1 MAILIQA
8 CYFVGFSNFVR
19 LRASS
24 VRFLYRSHASC
35 ATKVL
40 KSLNPIFFMNEN
52 QFVCIGVQQLLSV
65 LHLTCCSFESHKTLL
80 GVKKTLR
87 EWIPLLYCTVQYYTV
102 LSWITLY
109 CLYNAIVMYLNIL
122 YFLNLINLLNIF
134 YILKSNYFTKYTL
147 RI

>member
-8 CYFVGFSNFVR
+8 CYFVRFSNFVR
-19 LRASS
+19 LRAPS

-65 LHLTCCSFESHKTLL
+65 LHLTGISQNLAW
-80 GVKKTLR
+80 GKKYVARMNPATV
-87 EWIPLLYCTVQYYTV
+87 LYCTVLYCTVIDYTV
-102 LSWITLY
+102 LSIQCNSY
-109 CLYNAIVMYLNIL
+109 V
-122 YFLNLINLLNIF
+122 F
-134 YILKSNYFTKYTL
+134 KYTL
-147 RI
+147 LFKI